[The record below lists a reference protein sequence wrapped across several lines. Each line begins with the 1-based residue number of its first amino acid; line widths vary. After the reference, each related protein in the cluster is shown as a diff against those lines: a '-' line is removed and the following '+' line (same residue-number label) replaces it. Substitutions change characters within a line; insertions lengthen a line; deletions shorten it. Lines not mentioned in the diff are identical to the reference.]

1 MLSVKILICRILAC
15 YYGDGPPHKSSVPR
29 EVLPDMADADGSK
42 ETQPVLPL
50 TLELSPWLSLALAS
64 PHRIERIL
72 ALEEIGFQGLSGE
85 FAAEIERLAR
95 EDESA
100 ECRNS
105 AGKLLATL
113 KKPRIDRKIE
123 KVELTPE
130 RTKSLL
136 EFGEE
141 TLQRIVLLSL
151 RKAPTPEVLD
161 TWRSHLLSEEN
172 GEVIS
177 VGLTLLSKFGSA
189 ADAALALAFT
199 HHTSAGVVKS
209 AIDLL
214 HARNLDLF
222 KERIVVFLTSD
233 DLEIRLHA
241 IRKLRTFDPSE
252 AQTYIRSML
261 AARDPLIRQRGLREL
276 LLVPFE
282 ESEVLYLAYLSAEPA
297 HLLLVLAGSAVAMN
311 PSPELPLKLYD
322 IFSAA
327 RDTRA
332 HILQLVIRQ
341 LLTAIRESGILHEPI
356 ESYLEKLKVTL
367 QKRKLWTACQIALN
381 DLAHEDA
388 DVRLDSIRRLQHG
401 LELSNVRE
409 ALERRIDK
417 ETSEEAR
424 ELLLQILGRS
434 KEVFT
439 AESLRQKVRDG
450 SFHDLDPKTQK
461 RHLAAISNS
470 DSFRELRETIGILLF
485 AKLDRS
491 VLLNLFDRIGTHGRN
506 WDPKPLFP
514 HLKHEDPGVAAAA
527 LRTIGKFDP
536 DCIAYEIPNYLRHD
550 DVRIKTAALELY
562 LLSDKSS
569 ALQYLA
575 GMLKS
580 PSVKVRKNGLS
591 LLAAVDF
598 PSAQG
603 LLREYIPTE
612 RDTDARIQA
621 GFILAANPTREG
633 FKLLAMCCHDAD
645 GILLPAFQDL
655 WDSAIVGAIPLLAP
669 DISALMEGLAKQPK
683 AELTAGQDKQP
694 PYSFKNVTNITKK
707 NLYGEKDQ
715 FSGQNAPSEL
725 AEARAKEA
733 LDKAAGFL
741 EQHRLGLS
749 AAALLLV
756 TGGLWW
762 FAGDRIRLPGSTGIG
777 PSVVH
782 ESPSARMEESGG
794 NAPAMVAGMR
804 GKPGQFLSGHSYA
817 GSMKAMQAERLS
829 ISVEFARKSDD
840 ALKDTLRQMADDPN
854 YKGYAEF
861 YLNENCKL
869 GLECI
874 EKGNYPEARDYLLKA
889 LDDPSI
895 TEEARVLVCQSLM
908 GIGYEVGDKAT
919 LAKAMDRFLAM
930 IPEKELPREY
940 SRQAVK
946 EAFAGLDRMREI
958 TPEQFSQIMQ
968 KIAKDNPGKVP
979 PEMQTK
985 MLEGFK
991 QMQNRFK

>member
-1 MLSVKILICRILAC
+1 MTDS
-15 YYGDGPPHKSSVPR
+15 DGAK
-29 EVLPDMADADGSK
+29 D
-42 ETQPVLPL
+42 TQPALPP
-50 TLELSPWLSLALAS
+50 TLEPAPWLSLALAS
-64 PHRIERIL
+64 PHAVERLL
-72 ALEEIGFQGLSGE
+72 ALDEIGFQGLSDE
-85 FAAEIERLAR
+85 FVPDIERIAR

-100 ECRNS
+100 DCRNS
-105 AGKLLATL
+105 AGRLLAARE
-113 KKPRIDRKIE
+113 KKHIDRKIE

-136 EFGEE
+136 EAGEE
-141 TLQRIVLLSL
+141 TLQRIVQLSL
-151 RKAPTPEVLD
+151 RKAAAPEVLD

-172 GEVIS
+172 GEVLS
-177 VGLTLLSKFGSA
+177 VGLTLLAKFGTA
-189 ADAALALAFT
+189 KDAALALTFT
-199 HHTSAGVVKS
+199 HHSSTAVVKA

-222 KERIVVFLTSD
+222 KERIVEFLTSD
-233 DLEIRLHA
+233 ELEIRLHA
-241 IRKLRTFDPSE
+241 IRKLRTFDPAE
-252 AQTYIRSML
+252 ARTYLRSML
-261 AARDPLIRQRGLREL
+261 AARDPLTRQRGLREL

-282 ESEVLYLAYLSAEPA
+282 ESEALYLAYLSAEPA
-297 HLLLVLAGSAVAMN
+297 PLLLVLAGSAVAMN

-327 RDTRA
+327 RETRA
-332 HILQLVIRQ
+332 FILQLVIRQ
-341 LLTAIRESGILHEPI
+341 LLTAIKESGILQEPV
-356 ESYLEKLKVTL
+356 ERYLDNLKVTL

-388 DVRLDSIRRLQHG
+388 EIRLDSIRRLQAG
-401 LELSNVRE
+401 LEFPKVRE
-409 ALERRIDK
+409 ALEQRIEK

-424 ELLLQILGRS
+424 ELLFQILGRS
-434 KEVFT
+434 KEAFT

-450 SFHDLDPKTQK
+450 SFYDLDPKTQK
-461 RHLAAISNS
+461 RHLAAISS
-470 DSFRELRETIGILLF
+470 GDSFRELRETIGILLL

-491 VLLNLFDRIGTHGRN
+491 VLLNLFDRISTHGRN

-514 HLKHEDPGVAAAA
+514 HLKHEDPGVTAAA
-527 LRTIGKFDP
+527 LRTVGKFDL
-536 DCIAYEIPNYLRHD
+536 DCISYEIPNYLRND

-562 LLSDKSS
+562 LVSDKTS

-575 GMLKS
+575 GMLKA
-580 PSVKVRKNGLS
+580 PSSKVRKNGLS
-591 LLAAVDF
+591 LLATVDF
-598 PSAQG
+598 PSAFA
-603 LLREYIPTE
+603 LLQDYIPME
-612 RDTDARIQA
+612 RDPDARIQA

-633 FKLLAMCCHDAD
+633 FELLHTFSHDAD

-655 WDSAIVGAIPLLAP
+655 WDSAIAGAIPVLAS
-669 DISALMEGLAKQPK
+669 DIATLMDGLKKRPK
-683 AELTAGQDKQP
+683 PQAAADHDKLP
-694 PYSFKNVTNITKK
+694 SYSFKKVTSTTKK

-715 FSGQNAPSEL
+715 LSGQILSDEPSGTQ
-725 AEARAKEA
+725 AEEA
-733 LDKAAGFL
+733 LTRAAGFF
-741 EQHRLGLS
+741 EQYRRPLS
-749 AAALLLV
+749 AAAALLLV

-762 FAGDRIRLPGSTGIG
+762 FAGDRLRLPGTAGSG

-782 ESPSARMEESGG
+782 ESAAARMEDGGG

-804 GKPGQFLSGHSYA
+804 GKPGQFLSGRSYA
-817 GSMKAMQAERLS
+817 GSMKAMRSERLS
-829 ISVEFARKSDD
+829 ISTEFARKSDD

-874 EKGNYPEARDYLLKA
+874 EKGNFPEARDYLLKA

-919 LAKAMDRFLAM
+919 LEKAMDRFLAM
-930 IPEKELPREY
+930 IPEKELPKEY
-940 SRQAVK
+940 SRQAMK
-946 EAFAGLDRMREI
+946 TAFAGLDRMKEI

-968 KIAKDNPGKVP
+968 KLSKDNPGKVP
-979 PEMQTK
+979 PEMQMK